1 MHCILVIVFALAQL
15 ANPAWAPVTYD
26 AELGYVLPEVVV
38 KAERYAPAEGI
49 SGSPTQIYFDPI
61 LGWTLPTMIVNAS
74 RYEPLDPEAIA
85 GYLLPRMAFAD
96 HGPEIK
102 TVFASQTFSGSYT
115 LNAGDTLRDDLT
127 ITGGSANINGVVLG
141 DLTVMGGEAYATGR
155 IEGDAAVFGGNLLIT
170 GTITGDAAVMGGN
183 IRNKGVIEGEIF
195 VMGGQVTLDSGSVVK
210 GEITTIGGNVT
221 RDTSAQVMGEIKEMP
236 FENLQKYLPRF
247 SKIWQ
252 LRPHMGA
259 LRAVPN
265 FIGVFAQIVFFLLNL
280 LILAIFPAGVEK
292 ISHKITTNIW
302 LAVAI
307 GIAFEILFI
316 PAVILFAV
324 SIIGI
329 PLIPALFLAVLV
341 AILFGVTALSSV
353 VGEKIVQGFKWSVKS
368 RVGIFSLGWIA
379 LQIIPILGMIIS
391 GLGFPLITI
400 ILGFPISFVI
410 TTIALGATSLALFK
424 KEIEGK

>member
-1 MHCILVIVFALAQL
+1 MQCILVIFFALAQL
-15 ANPAWAPVTYD
+15 ANPAWGPVKYD
-26 AELGYVLPEVVV
+26 PELGYVLPPVEV
-38 KAERYAPAEGI
+38 KADRYIPAAEI
-49 SGSPTQIYFDPI
+49 AGSETQIYFDPI
-61 LGWTLPTMIVNAS
+61 LGWTLPIMIVNAS
-74 RYEPLDPEAIA
+74 RYEALDAEAIA
-85 GYLLPRMAFAD
+85 GYLMPKLAFAED
-96 HGPEIK
+96 ESK
-102 TVFASQTFSGSYT
+102 VKAMFASQTISGSYT

-127 ITGGSANINGVVLG
+127 ITGGSANINGVIMG

-183 IRNKGVIEGEIF
+183 IKNKGVIEGEIF
-195 VMGGQVTLDSGSVVK
+195 VMGGQITLDSGSVVK
-210 GEITTIGGNVT
+210 GEITTIGGNIE
-221 RDTSAQVMGEIKEMP
+221 RDSSAQVLGDVQTMP

-252 LRPHMGA
+252 LGPHMGA

-265 FIGVFAQIVFFLLNL
+265 FIGVFAEIVFFLLSL

-292 ISHKITTNIW
+292 IKHKITTSIW

-316 PAVILFAV
+316 PAIILFAI

-329 PLIPALFLAVLV
+329 PLIPAFFLAVLV
-341 AILFGVTALSSV
+341 AIMFGVTSLSSV
-353 VGEKIVQGFKWSVKS
+353 VGEKIAQGFKWNVKS
-368 RVGIFSLGWIA
+368 KVGIFSLGWIA

-391 GLGFPLITI
+391 GFGFPLITI
-400 ILGFPISFVI
+400 LLGLPISFVI
-410 TTIALGATSLALFK
+410 TTIALGATTLALFK